1 LKREKIVPI
10 ILAAGRAEGLGF
22 PQAVGRFGRR
32 TAIQIAVNNCARLGR
47 AVVVLGDEAERVRRA
62 VPRGTRVVVNRRWRA
77 GQLSSLLA
85 GLRLV
90 PRSAALLVYPVDH
103 PMIGRRVIDRLA
115 RAFAERRADEKI
127 VMPRRGKRAGHPVI
141 FSAELRSEL
150 EKAKTA
156 REVSYRD
163 SSRVR
168 FVAVKTKAV
177 WEDFDSPASYRRLA
191 RIFKTE
197 RSGRRVGGQRK

>member
-1 LKREKIVPI
+1 
-10 ILAAGRAEGLGF
+10 
-22 PQAVGRFGRR
+22 
-32 TAIQIAVNNCARLGR
+32 
-47 AVVVLGDEAERVRRA
+47 
-62 VPRGTRVVVNRRWRA
+62 
-77 GQLSSLLA
+77 
-85 GLRLV
+85 
-90 PRSAALLVYPVDH
+90 
-103 PMIGRRVIDRLA
+103 
-115 RAFAERRADEKI
+115 
-127 VMPRRGKRAGHPVI
+127 VI